1 MQDVEPII
9 VKPQDLS
16 LRVNVLS
23 ERVILGMMKAE
34 QLDIIGLNTAV
45 FLACSAINIAT
56 EIANIHVNEL
66 CVDYIEIPVLG
77 RFEAVFVRVGKEP
90 KIDINSRIEEEE
102 KGMNLTTDRE
112 GQLIAVRRGGRIEK
126 LVTICLLKLSRVEK
140 LKVIAAASAINDA
153 VSLVLQLTQGSISK
167 EPIGITFISFSTIQS
182 RDDPTKKMTGISIFL
197 KKGQKTAY
205 SRRHQELVKKLE
217 STRRTF

>member
-1 MQDVEPII
+1 MEDVEPII

-66 CVDYIEIPVLG
+66 CVDYIKVPVLG
-77 RFEAVFVRVGKEP
+77 RFEAVFARVGKEP
-90 KIDINSRIEEEE
+90 KIDIKSRIEEEE

-126 LVTICLLKLSRVEK
+126 LVTLCLLKLSRVEK
-140 LKVIAAASAINDA
+140 LKLIAAASAINDA
-153 VSLVLQLTQGSISK
+153 VSLALHLTQGSISK
-167 EPIGITFISFSTIQS
+167 EPIGITFISFSSIQS

-197 KKGQKTAY
+197 EKGQKTAY
-205 SRRHQELVKKLE
+205 SKRHQELVKKLE